1 MNGLRWRAVAGLGT
15 AIMILSPVVR
25 SLAAQ
30 GTVTGTVTAA
40 NSSQPLSGVRVI
52 AVGANQSALTGDDGK
67 YSLHN
72 VRVGNVE
79 VQVLRV
85 GYQSV
90 KKTVNVA
97 NNSSTDAD
105 FQMREAVAQL
115 EEMVITAT
123 GQQRK
128 SELGNAI
135 STLGNVTKK
144 VEEGAKIS
152 TLADALIA
160 KAPGVIV
167 LPASTLGGAPT
178 VRIRGVSSISLT
190 NAPIYYVDGVR
201 YNSGNMGSGTD
212 TQYSMLNALSA
223 EEIEDIEVVKGPSAA
238 TLYGTNAAN
247 GVVLITTKKGKAG
260 VTHWTWTGETATIR
274 DRTDYQAQYANF
286 GHAPASTVPIRC
298 QLGTMLSSALCV
310 SDSLTS
316 YNWMTDPDRTFVKP
330 GSRRM
335 LGLNVSGGNSAV
347 RFFASGNVED
357 ELGPMEMPWWEKK
370 RFDSIKVAV
379 RDEWNRPSALQ
390 RMNFRGNLNAS
401 PTNKIDLSL
410 NTGFMKMDNRLPPT
424 DDLLEA
430 LYYVGMQN
438 YGYKGCPGNVAPC
451 GLDKNPVD
459 VNGVPLYDA
468 LQYAVGDIMQQTNFS
483 GLQRTT
489 ASAQATYRPLAWLQ
503 NEGTVGIDLA
513 GISLYRI
520 CRLNECAPAT
530 STRRVGVVTDNR
542 ANNRNFSAKLAS
554 TAAWDFR
561 PGVNLKTSVGA
572 DYTNLEADT
581 LNTSGLTLP
590 PGATRVDQA
599 ATRNVNTSR
608 QPTAVKTL
616 GLFFQEQVALNDK
629 LFVTGALRSDQNS
642 AFGTKFQRVIY
653 PKLSVSWLASDE
665 SFFPTIP
672 YLNSLRLRSAYGA
685 SGVQPGAIAALQT
698 FTSATVSLAGRNTTT
713 GTDTPGLVAAQPGD
727 PKLKPETS
735 AELEAGFDSQLLDN
749 RVYLD
754 YTFYR
759 KKTSDALVSVPIP
772 PSAASPQANVLR
784 NVGSTLNWG
793 HEATLNAQLYST
805 SRLGVDVTL
814 TGSHNSNKWL
824 NVGLGNDASGNPI
837 IIGAGQQTQQ
847 RPGYPLNAQ
856 FYRKYW
862 YNDDNGDGILDQ
874 SEVHV
879 SGGNADTAL
888 AFRGYN
894 FPRDLFS
901 VQTGLDLLDKKLRV
915 NASFD
920 YKGGGNSVD
929 GANNFQC
936 NTGPFACRETQ
947 DKTAPLWMQ
956 ARAVAKTYGTNGIK
970 AGASGYYQPNQFW
983 KFRELSAVVFLPKM
997 VTSRIFAEQGSTL
1010 VLSARNLAKWTSFSG
1025 IDPEANYG
1033 VNASENQNEFQTAA
1047 APTYYTLRLNLKF

>member
-1 MNGLRWRAVAGLGT
+1 MKVERWSVVAVLG
-15 AIMILSPVVR
+15 AVLLLVAPFIQP
-25 SLAAQ
+25 LAAQ
-30 GTVTGTVTAA
+30 GTITGTVTSVAG
-40 NSSQPLSGVRVI
+40 QPLSQTRVI
-52 AVGANQSALTGDDGK
+52 VVGANQTTMAGDDGK
-67 YSLHN
+67 YTLHN
-72 VRVGNVE
+72 VRAGNAD

-97 NNSSTDAD
+97 NNSMTEAD
-105 FQMREAVAQL
+105 FQMKEAVAQL

-135 STLGNVTKK
+135 SSLGDVAKK
-144 VEEGAKIS
+144 VNQGAKIS
-152 TLADALIA
+152 TVADALIA

-167 LPASTLGGAPT
+167 LPSSTLGGAPT

-190 NAPIYYVDGVR
+190 NGPIYYVDGVR
-201 YNSGNMGSGTD
+201 YNSGNLGSGTD
-212 TQYSMLNALSA
+212 TQYSMLNSLSA
-223 EEIEDIEVVKGPSAA
+223 DEIEDIEVVKGPSAA

-247 GVVLITTKKGKAG
+247 GVVLITTKKGKSG
-260 VTHWTWTGETATIR
+260 VTRWQWTGEAGTVR
-274 DRTDYQAQYANF
+274 DRTDYQPQYALF

-298 QLGTMLSSALCV
+298 QLGTMTSSTPCV
-310 SDSLTS
+310 TDSLTS
-316 YNWMTDPDRTFVKP
+316 YNWMEDPDRTFVVP
-330 GSRRM
+330 GSRKM
-335 LGLNVSGGNSAV
+335 AGLNVNGGNSAV
-347 RFFASGNVED
+347 RFFASGNLEN
-357 ELGPMEMPWWEKK
+357 EIGPMEMPWWEHK

-379 RDEWNRPSALQ
+379 RDEWNHPSALQ
-390 RMNFRGNLNAS
+390 RANFRANLNAS
-401 PTNKIDLSL
+401 PTPKVDLAL
-410 NTGFMKMDNRLPPT
+410 NTGFMKMENRLPPT

-438 YGYKGCPGNVAPC
+438 YGYKGCPGGVSPC

-489 ASAQATYRPLAWLQ
+489 SSAQATYRPFSWLQ
-503 NEGTVGIDLA
+503 SEGTLGVDLA
-513 GISLYRI
+513 SISLYRI

-530 STRRVGVVTDNR
+530 STRRVGNVTDNR
-542 ANNRNFSAKLAS
+542 QNNRNFSAKLAS
-554 TAAWDFR
+554 TATWDFR
-561 PGVNLKTSVGA
+561 PGVNLKTSIGA

-581 LNTSGLTLP
+581 LNTTGLTLP
-590 PGATRVDQA
+590 SGGTRVDQA
-599 ATRNVNTSR
+599 STRNVNTSR

-616 GLFFQEQVALNDK
+616 GYFFQEQVSLNDRV
-629 LFVTGALRSDQNS
+629 FVTGAVRSDQNS
-642 AFGTKFQRVIY
+642 AFGTKFQRVLY
-653 PKLSVSWLASDE
+653 PKFSVSWLASDE
-665 SFFPTIP
+665 QFFPSVP
-672 YLNSLRLRSAYGA
+672 YLSSLRLRMAYGA

-698 FTSATVSLAGRNTTT
+698 FTASTVSLAGRNVTT
-713 GTDTPGLVAAQPGD
+713 GTDTPGLVASQPGD
-727 PKLKPETS
+727 PLLKPETS
-735 AELEAGFDSQLLDN
+735 AEFEGGFDSQLLNN
-749 RVYLD
+749 RIYFD

-772 PSAASPQANVLR
+772 PSAASPQASVLR

-793 HEATLNAQLYST
+793 HEATMNAQLYSG
-805 SRLGVDVTL
+805 RRIGVDITL
-814 TGSHNSNKWL
+814 TGSHNSNKWID
-824 NVGLGNDASGNPI
+824 VGLGNDSLGKAI

-847 RPGYPLNAQ
+847 RPGFPLNAQ

-862 YNDDNGDGILDQ
+862 YNDDNGDGILDV

-901 VQTGLDLLDKKLRV
+901 VQTGLDLMDKRV
-915 NASFD
+915 RINASFD

-956 ARAVAKTYGTNGIK
+956 ARAIAKTYGTAGIK
-970 AGASGYYQPNQFW
+970 AGASGYFQPNQFW
-983 KFRELSAVVFLPKM
+983 KFRELSAVVFLPRA
-997 VTSRIFAEQGSTL
+997 VNSRLRSVDGSS
-1010 VLSARNLAKWTSFSG
+1010 VVFSARNLYKWTQFTG
-1025 IDPEANYG
+1025 LDPEANYG
-1033 VNASENQNEFQTAA
+1033 LNASENQNEFQTAA
-1047 APTYYTLRLNLKF
+1047 APTYFVVRLNLMY